1 MANIQAVVF
10 DIDGTLLDTREF
22 IFRAYEYAIA
32 KHGYPVPNRS
42 LIADQAGRRIEEC
55 YAVLVPDAD
64 VEALIADHIAFQNGH
79 IDLTYAFDGA
89 EQLVAE
95 LKAKGLKVVL
105 WTSRRAHVVTALER
119 CGFAQDS
126 FDAIV
131 DATMVDVGKPDPQG
145 LFFGLGIVNVDP
157 AHAVMVGDAP
167 VDIDAGKRAGVAAT
181 IAVTHGFSTRDQL
194 VAAGPDYIVDSL
206 PELSPIVHVLANIAE
221 KDEITNFP
229 QVSDK

>member
-1 MANIQAVVF
+1 MANVQAVVF

-22 IFRAYEYAIA
+22 IFQAYEYAIV
-32 KHGYPVPNRS
+32 KHGYPIPSRS

-55 YAVLVPDAD
+55 YAVLAPDAD

-95 LKAKGLKVVL
+95 LKAGGLKVVL
-105 WTSRRAHVVTALER
+105 WTSRRANVVTGLER
-119 CGFAQDS
+119 SGFSQDS

-131 DATMVDVGKPDPQG
+131 DATMVEVGKPDPQG
-145 LFFGLGIVNVDP
+145 LLFGLGIVNIDP
-157 AHAVMVGDAP
+157 AYAVMVGDAP

-181 IAVTHGFSTRDQL
+181 IAVTHGFSSREQLL
-194 VAAGPDYIVDSL
+194 VARPDYVVDSL
-206 PELSPIVHVLANIAE
+206 QELLPIIEVLAT
-221 KDEITNFP
+221 KD
-229 QVSDK
+229 